1 MLPVIAFVAR
11 LPSPAIQAG
20 PREGQTG
27 AVNVGL
33 VVLLAVF
40 FFLNVGAEASFGGWI
55 FTYARAQS
63 LGTEVTAAYLT
74 SAFWGA
80 LTVGRLLAIP
90 ISTRVRPRWIL
101 LGDILGCLASLGLI
115 LFWPASYAA
124 VWLGA
129 MGMGLFMAS
138 VFPTTITFAERHLP
152 INGRITGWFFVGS
165 SAGGMF
171 FPWLIGQLFEPIGP
185 PTAILVILSAMVLA
199 LVNFVVLVLYVARG
213 SAESKKKAEI
223 V

>member
-1 MLPVIAFVAR
+1 MLPVVAFLAR
-11 LPSPAIQAG
+11 QPSPAIQAG
-20 PREGQTG
+20 SKDGQAG

-33 VVLLAVF
+33 VVLIMLF

-55 FTYARAQS
+55 FTYAKALS

-90 ISTRVRPRWIL
+90 IAARVRPRWIL
-101 LGDILGCLASLGLI
+101 LGDILGCLASLSVI
-115 LFWPASYAA
+115 LFWQASYAA

-129 MGMGLFMAS
+129 LGMGLFMAS
-138 VFPTTITFAERHLP
+138 VFPTTMTFAELHLP
-152 INGRITGWFFVGS
+152 ISGRITGWFFVGA

-185 PTAILVILSAMVLA
+185 PAAMLIILSAMALA
-199 LVNFVVLVLYVARG
+199 LVNFAVLVLYIARG
-213 SAESKKKAEI
+213 FGEQKKEAKP